1 MKHNDQVN
9 AGPPLVGNH
18 GLAPPAASSGD
29 GRAVES
35 SSPTRSW
42 ANVMGSPGRGEGP
55 PGGGRGILDLLP
67 NPGSTWGAR
76 ACRRGRA
83 TPPTGPGLR
92 WWPPQPG
99 GRVAWWPRAP
109 PGPGSRSPITSHHC
123 CVHHH
128 YFVIITWSSSQNG
141 QSWGK
146 LKGHSGVW
154 SRLASAHIGNPYRE
168 RRSHFAVYFTTGFS
182 S

>member
-1 MKHNDQVN
+1 MSRNAQVN

-99 GRVAWWPRAP
+99 ARARGGVVAQ
-109 PGPGSRSPITSHHC
+109 G
-123 CVHHH
+123 
-128 YFVIITWSSSQNG
+128 
-141 QSWGK
+141 
-146 LKGHSGVW
+146 
-154 SRLASAHIGNPYRE
+154 
-168 RRSHFAVYFTTGFS
+168 TTGTREQVTHHITPLLCS
-182 S
+182 SPLFCDNNVVFITKWTIVKLVHIPNFQKKMKPP